1 MNLSPIN
8 QRIKLL
14 SNAMKLASFKDYE
27 QTLREAMAHQK
38 SYEEFLLI
46 LLEQEAISRKSN
58 RLNRLKRS
66 AKFPYE
72 KTLETFDCEV
82 LQHVNLAIITEL
94 SSCDFID
101 KKENIIMIGNPG
113 TGKTHLA
120 IAIGLKACTKEHK
133 VLFSTAANLSNRLI
147 EAQNDNNL
155 GRFMKTLSKI
165 DLLILD
171 ELSYLSFNRSQSE
184 LLFQVISERSER
196 GSVIITTNLEFSKW
210 EEFFP
215 DTMLTS
221 ALIDRVTF
229 NAHILN
235 MNGESYRLKNSTT

>member
-1 MNLSPIN
+1 MNLSPTN

-14 SNAMKLASFKDYE
+14 ASSMKLSSFREYD
-27 QTLREAMAHQK
+27 QILREAIGHQK
-38 SYEEFLLI
+38 SYEDFLLM
-46 LLEQEAISRKSN
+46 LLEQEAISRSTN
-58 RLNRLKRS
+58 RLQRLKRA
-66 AKFPYE
+66 AKFPFE
-72 KTLETFDCEV
+72 KTLEGFDTSR
-82 LQHVNLAIITEL
+82 LQHVPQALITTLA
-94 SSCDFID
+94 SCDFVS

-113 TGKTHLA
+113 TGKSHLS
-120 IAIGLKACTKEHK
+120 IALGLIACSKENK
-133 VLFSTAANLSNRLI
+133 VFFTTAANLSNKLT

-155 GRFMKTLSKI
+155 GKLMKSLAKL
-165 DLLILD
+165 DLLVLD

-196 GSVIITTNLEFSKW
+196 GSIIISTNLEFSKW

-215 DTMLTS
+215 DTMLTN

-235 MNGESYRLKNSTT
+235 MNGESYRLNKSTS

>member
-27 QTLREAMAHQK
+27 QTLREAMTHQK
-38 SYEEFLLI
+38 SYEEFLLM

-58 RLNRLKRS
+58 RLVRLKRV

-72 KTLETFDCEV
+72 KPLETFDVEV
-82 LQHVNLAIITEL
+82 LQHVNSAVIAEL

-113 TGKTHLA
+113 TGKTHLS
-120 IAIGLKACTKEHK
+120 IAIGLNACNKEHK

-235 MNGESYRLKNSTT
+235 MNGESYRLNNSST

>member
-1 MNLSPIN
+1 MNHSPTH

-14 SNAMKLASFKDYE
+14 STSMKLASFRDYE
-27 QTLREAMAHQK
+27 QTLREAMSHQK
-38 SYEEFLLI
+38 SHEEFLLM
-46 LLEQEAISRKSN
+46 LLEQEAVSRRNN
-58 RLNRLKRS
+58 RLTRLKKTAR
-66 AKFPYE
+66 FPYE
-72 KTLETFDCEV
+72 KTLETFEQNR
-82 LQHVNLAIITEL
+82 LQHVSSGIIATL
-94 SSCDFID
+94 SSCDFIP

-113 TGKTHLA
+113 TGKTHLS
-120 IAIGLKACTKEHK
+120 IGLGLKACSKEFRT
-133 VLFSTAANLSNRLI
+133 LFTTAANLSNQLI
-147 EAQNDNNL
+147 EAQNNNNL
-155 GRFMKTLSKI
+155 GKLMKSLGKI
-165 DLLILD
+165 ELLILD

-196 GSVIITTNLEFSKW
+196 GSMIISTNLEFSKW

-235 MNGESYRLKNSTT
+235 MNGESYRLNKSKE